1 MKRGFFVSAWLV
13 VMTLFMLIP
22 LPTNAKGETSVEK
35 LCLENSK
42 LLVEINVGQGAQLT
56 RIYGKETDCEYL
68 VRECSLFSA
77 RVTNQLIIG
86 GYKQLADDK
95 SADMSLLSAEVKDGC
110 AAIVLEKAG
119 VEYHAA
125 VWLNEDELLIQV
137 EAINHLDEEIIV
149 RIVLPEIEMVKVP
162 GSSSERYAMVPAE
175 INGYGPYSDG
185 AAYGYGPQPDT
196 GVPLSYNAMEVAAV
210 FNEKTGQGIAFYPED
225 ENQAGIQVEIKGHLI
240 RGFWARQIQ
249 AGVRAQ
255 TPVLHISLLSEGWQ
269 QAIDLYKQ
277 VNHVDDQVAADIP
290 AWLLESGALYSTKR
304 SGSGACYMA
313 LPNTTDL
320 SATLSN
326 FRDLPKLLEEAKSVG
341 TEVLMLVDY
350 YSQADIAGENI
361 PQDWLGFARDYYWN
375 KGDYIPREDLG
386 GEEALIDGIRAVHEE
401 GGKIIVYVEP
411 YILFQYSQLGKTMG
425 EEWGGCQV
433 NGLLDQT
440 YIMNYTMQ
448 AANKAWQDKVV
459 EICCHLVRDYDVDG
473 IFLDS
478 VGWQW
483 NRLYY
488 TKSDKIIYSMQEYN
502 EGLLTIVER
511 VRNAIREIK
520 EDAVVIS
527 ESGSGKMIGRNDG
540 GFTAD
545 WGGWGNRTGNNKI
558 VLSPT
563 TYAYPTANLISAGTT
578 VNELNQV
585 FAAGMS
591 LALCDYWLDD
601 AEYIRQL
608 VELRRTYKDALVYGA
623 PSFYATGKSQ
633 VGAYGYCGEE
643 NELLVVVNA
652 GAASSKQTVDLTA
665 DRADSQWTYL
675 LGGDGEIAADA
686 QGSIELRVASGEMV
700 VLKRK

>member
-1 MKRGFFVSAWLV
+1 MD
-13 VMTLFMLIP
+13 
-22 LPTNAKGETSVEK
+22 K
-35 LCLENSK
+35 LYLENSK
-42 LLVEINVGQGAQLT
+42 MLVEIDVQKGARLT

-77 RVTNQLIIG
+77 RVTNQLEIG
-86 GYKQLADDK
+86 GYKRLTDDQ
-95 SADMSLLSAEVKDGC
+95 SADMSVLSATEKDGC
-110 AAIVLEKAG
+110 GTIALEKAG
-119 VEYHAA
+119 VEYH
-125 VWLNEDELLIQV
+125 VTVRLNEDEMLVQV

-149 RIVLPEIEMVKVP
+149 RIVLPEIEIVKVP
-162 GSSSERYAMVPAE
+162 GSSRERYAMIPAE
-175 INGYGPYSDG
+175 MNGYGPYVDG
-185 AAYGYGPQPDT
+185 AAYGYWPQLDT
-196 GVPLSYNAMEVAAV
+196 GVPASYNAMEVAAI

-225 ENQAGIQVEIKGHLI
+225 ENQAGIQLEINGHAI
-240 RGFWARQIQ
+240 RGYWAQQIK
-249 AGVRAQ
+249 AGAHAQ
-255 TPVLHISLLSEGWQ
+255 VPVLHISLLSAGWL
-269 QAIDLYKQ
+269 QAIDMYKQ

-320 SATLSN
+320 SAKLSN
-326 FRDLPKLLEEAKSVG
+326 FRDLPKLLEEARSFG

-361 PQDWLGFARDYYWN
+361 RQDWLGFAQDYYWN

-386 GEEALIDGIRAVHEE
+386 GEEAFIDGIRAVHEQ

-411 YILFQYSQLGKTMG
+411 YIVFQYSQLGKAMG
-425 EEWGGCQV
+425 EKWGAHQV
-433 NGLLDQT
+433 NGSLDQT

-448 AANKAWQDKVV
+448 AANEAWQNKVI
-459 EICCHLVRDYDVDG
+459 EICRHLVRDYDVDG

-488 TKSDKIIYSMQEYN
+488 TESEGLVYSMQEYN
-502 EGLLTIVER
+502 EGLMTINER

-520 EDAVVIS
+520 ADAVVIS

-545 WGGWGNRTGNNKI
+545 WGGWGNRTGNDKI

-563 TYAYPTANLISAGTT
+563 TYAYPTANLMSAGTT

-601 AEYIRQL
+601 VAYIRQL
-608 VELRRTYKDALVYGA
+608 VDIRRKYKDALVYGV

-652 GAASSKQTVDLTA
+652 GASASKQMIELTIGLA
-665 DRADSQWTYL
+665 NSQWIYL
-675 LGGDGEIAADA
+675 LGGEGEIAADA
-686 QGSIELRVASGEMV
+686 QGGMELRVASGKMV